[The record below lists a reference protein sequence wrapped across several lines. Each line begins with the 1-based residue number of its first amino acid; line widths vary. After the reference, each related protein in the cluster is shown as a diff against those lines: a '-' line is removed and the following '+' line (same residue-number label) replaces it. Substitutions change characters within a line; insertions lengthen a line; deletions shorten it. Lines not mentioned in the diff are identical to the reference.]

1 MNPADTTNI
10 FLLID
15 STIFLFSIYLLG
27 GVKSQKCLSS
37 NRPDFIELLIIPH
50 VLNMFCCKKI
60 ASLVIKISLLIQ
72 LINYA
77 LKYAE
82 YDRSVMKASRKK
94 KREDFQT
101 RALVKCLLEI
111 S

>member
-10 FLLID
+10 LLLID

-27 GVKSQKCLSS
+27 GVKYQKCLSS
-37 NRPDFIELLIIPH
+37 NRHDFIELLIIPH
-50 VLNMFCCKKI
+50 VLNMFCCKII
-60 ASLVIKISLLIQ
+60 ASFVIKISLLIQ

-82 YDRSVMKASRKK
+82 YNRSVMKASGKK
-94 KREDFQT
+94 KRRFPNT
-101 RALVKCLLEI
+101 CTC
-111 S
+111 